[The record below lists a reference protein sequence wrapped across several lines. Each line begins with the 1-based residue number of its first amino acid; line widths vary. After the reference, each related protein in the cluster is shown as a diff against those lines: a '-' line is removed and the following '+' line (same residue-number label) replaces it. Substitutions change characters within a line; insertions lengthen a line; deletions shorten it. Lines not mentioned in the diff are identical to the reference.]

1 MVPGVRQ
8 PAGLADRHRADDVD
22 EDEQDSQHRDD
33 GPAYDQDPANV
44 ADHIAVLLGSPRCQQ
59 ALAAGAAG
67 PCDFRGSTSVATAR
81 PGDLG
86 GPFLGDDLRLELCRS
101 SLLGRGQA
109 AGGLRFEAR
118 LGSGG
123 TVPLGMSLARSVRS
137 TSALGHGL

>member
-67 PCDFRGSTSVATAR
+67 PCDFRGSTSVARSWAMICDSSSAAR
-81 PGDLG
+81 ASSAAD
-86 GPFLGDDLRLELCRS
+86 RLP
-101 SLLGRGQA
+101 A
-109 AGGLRFEAR
+109 A
-118 LGSGG
+118 
-123 TVPLGMSLARSVRS
+123 
-137 TSALGHGL
+137 